1 MMLEPSID
9 ELLEKIDSKYMLVS
23 LASKRARNLQLAEND
38 EQGEDWESRKYV
50 SRALREI
57 AADDLTYI
65 PGDNHERQKA

>member
-23 LASKRARNLQLAEND
+23 LSAKRARKLQLAEND
-38 EQGEDWESRKYV
+38 EQAEDWQARKYV

-57 AADDLTYI
+57 TSDKLTYV
-65 PGDNHERQKA
+65 PGDNQERRG

>member
-23 LASKRARNLQLAEND
+23 LSAKRARKLQLVEND
-38 EQGEDWESRKYV
+38 EQGGDWEARKYV

-57 AADDLTYI
+57 SSDQLTYL
-65 PGDNHERQKA
+65 PGSNEERQGK